1 MSANSYIEKIAQNIG
16 QVPRNQALSNAAFG
30 INILGRNAPIPQ
42 NTENHGY
49 TFFTKPLFNL
59 SYDNCMVDRRLSM
72 LLREDKDCLERWVR
86 ATLDP
91 WSAKQKDSPISS
103 TLNDPLS
110 PFIPMLSNN
119 LISLNG
125 WPDFTINMSTTT
137 AGIYRDSM
145 AYVDDVPYQ
154 YETYTLQ
161 ATYRNVEGDP
171 VTLLHFMW
179 LLAQG
184 LGKEGRTMPYPEL
197 VMMNERDYD
206 TRIYRLIMDQ
216 TRTYVTRIFACGAG
230 TPENAPTGEIANFT
244 GDGSETGSQVISSQL
259 NFSYRCNGVTT
270 YDHILIY
277 EFNDL
282 QQDFHPLMKDDAR
295 ETSMHLLYPWEKA
308 YFNYRAYPRINPTNM
323 ELEWWVSK
331 TEYEAMKSGNMH
343 TAPTPTT
350 TQNPNQATEATQ

>member
-1 MSANSYIEKIAQNIG
+1 MSANSYIERIAQNIG
-16 QVPRNQALSNAAFG
+16 QSTRSQAFDNAAFG
-30 INILGRNAPIPQ
+30 MNILGRNAPISL
-42 NTENHGY
+42 NAENHGY

-72 LLREDKDCLERWVR
+72 LLREDPASIERMIR
-86 ATLDP
+86 CTLDP
-91 WSAKQKDSPISS
+91 WSSTRQDNPVKSS
-103 TLNDPLS
+103 KVDPLS
-110 PFIPMLSNN
+110 PFIPIFSNN

-125 WPDFTINMSTTT
+125 WPDFTLNMSTT
-137 AGIYRDSM
+137 ASGIYRDSM

-161 ATYRNVEGDP
+161 ATYRNIEGDP
-171 VTLLHFMW
+171 VTLGHYMW

-197 VMMNERDYD
+197 VMLNERDYD

-216 TRTYVTRIFACGAG
+216 TRTYVTRIFACGAA

-259 NFSYRCNGVTT
+259 NFSYRANGVTT
-270 YDHILIY
+270 YDHILIF

-282 QQDFHPLMKDDAR
+282 QEDFNPSMKDENR
-295 ETSMHLLYPWEKA
+295 ENMMHCLFPWEKA
-308 YFNYRAYPRINPTNM
+308 YFNYRSYPRINPATM
-323 ELEWWVSK
+323 ELEWWVPK
-331 TEYEAMKSGNMH
+331 DYYESVKAGNLKQP
-343 TAPTPTT
+343 PTPTQT
-350 TQNPNQATEATQ
+350 PGSNQ

>member
-1 MSANSYIEKIAQNIG
+1 MSVNSYITNIAQNIG

-30 INILGRNAPIPQ
+30 INILGRNAPLQ
-42 NTENHGY
+42 LNTENHGY

-72 LLREDKDCLERWVR
+72 LLREDKDCLERLVR
-86 ATLDP
+86 VTLDP
-91 WSAKQKDSPISS
+91 WSMTQEQNPLTS
-103 TLNDPLS
+103 TMVDPLS
-110 PFIPMLSNN
+110 PFIPILSNN

-154 YETYTLQ
+154 YETFTLQ
-161 ATYRNVEGDP
+161 GTYRNVEGDP
-171 VTLLHFMW
+171 VTLLHYMW

-216 TRTYVTRIFACGAG
+216 TRTYVTRIFACGAA
-230 TPENAPTGEIANFT
+230 TPENAPTGEIANYT

-270 YDHILIY
+270 YDHILIF

-282 QQDFHPLMKDDAR
+282 QQDFNPGMRDDTR
-295 ETSMHLLYPWEKA
+295 EATMQLLYPWEKS
-308 YFNYRAYPRINPTNM
+308 YFNYRAYPRINPSNM
-323 ELEWWVSK
+323 ELEWWVFK
-331 TEYEAMKSGNMH
+331 ADYEAMKAGNIRK
-343 TAPTPTT
+343 APAPTT
-350 TQNPNQATEATQ
+350 TQDASQPTEATQ

>member
-1 MSANSYIEKIAQNIG
+1 MSANSYIERISQNIG
-16 QVPRNQALSNAAFG
+16 QVPRNQALQNATFG
-30 INILGRNAPIPQ
+30 MNILGRNTPIPQ

-49 TFFTKPLFNL
+49 TFITKPLFNL

-72 LLREDKDCLERWVR
+72 LLRENTECLERAIRV
-86 ATLDP
+86 TLDP
-91 WSAKQKDSPISS
+91 WSQITKDNALIS
-103 TLNDPLS
+103 TLVDPLS
-110 PFIPMLSNN
+110 PFIPILSNN

-125 WPDFTINMSTTT
+125 WPDFTLNMSTTT
-137 AGIYRDSM
+137 AGIYRDAM

-154 YETYTLQ
+154 YETFTLQ

-171 VTLLHFMW
+171 VTLLHYMW
-179 LLAQG
+179 LLAAG

-216 TRTYVTRIFACGAG
+216 TRTYVTRIFACGAA
-230 TPENAPTGEIANFT
+230 TPENTPTGEIANFT
-244 GDGSETGSQVISSQL
+244 GDGNETGSQVIASQL

-282 QQDFHPLMKDDAR
+282 QQDFNPMMKDDAR
-295 ETSMHLLYPWEKA
+295 ESMMHLLFPWEKS
-308 YFNYRAYPRINPTNM
+308 YFNFKAYPRINPINM
-323 ELEWWVSK
+323 ELEWWVPRD
-331 TEYEAMKSGNMH
+331 EYEAIKSGNFKDAPAPAQ
-343 TAPTPTT
+343 APTQPTRVLS
-350 TQNPNQATEATQ
+350 

>member
-1 MSANSYIEKIAQNIG
+1 MSVNSYIESIAQNIG
-16 QVPRNQALSNAAFG
+16 QSPRNQALHNAAFG
-30 INILGRNAPIPQ
+30 MNILGRNAPLLL

-72 LLREDKDCLERWVR
+72 LLREDTDCLERMVR
-86 ATLDP
+86 CTLDP
-91 WSAKQKDSPISS
+91 WSMTRKDNPIQSS
-103 TLNDPLS
+103 KVDPLS
-110 PFIPMLSNN
+110 PFIPILSNN

-161 ATYRNVEGDP
+161 GTYRNVEGDP
-171 VTLLHFMW
+171 VTLTHYMW

-197 VMMNERDYD
+197 VMLNERDYD

-216 TRTYVTRIFACGAG
+216 TRTYVTRIFACGAA

-259 NFSYRCNGVTT
+259 NFSYRANGVTT
-270 YDHILIY
+270 YDHILIF

-282 QQDFHPLMKDDAR
+282 QGDFNSSMKDENR
-295 ETSMHLLYPWEKA
+295 EQVMHLLFPWEKQ
-308 YFNYRAYPRINPTNM
+308 YFNYRAYPRINPSNM
-323 ELEWWVSK
+323 ELEWWVPK
-331 TEYEAMKSGNMH
+331 YYYEQIKAGNFKSS
-343 TAPTPTT
+343 PTPTNLPEET
-350 TQNPNQATEATQ
+350 TP